1 MLDEPKGDKYYGSMT
16 SAPVNGQIMSD
27 ILPYLGY
34 EPSYSADELKNLT
47 VTVPEVTGSMLSAA
61 KTKITNAKLKVQVV
75 GEGEKVIRQLPESGN
90 QVLSG
95 GVVILYTGNDENK
108 SATVPNLVGLTAT
121 EANTL
126 AASAGINIEFSGL
139 TTASGLKSY
148 KQSIESGTQVNAG
161 TIVTV
166 YFRDES
172 GADGLSGGSE

>member
-1 MLDEPKGDKYYGSMT
+1 MGD
-16 SAPVNGQIMSD
+16 
-27 ILPYLGY
+27 
-34 EPSYSADELKNLT
+34 
-47 VTVPEVTGSMLSAA
+47 
-61 KTKITNAKLKVQVV
+61 
-75 GEGEKVIRQLPESGN
+75 GEQVIRQLPEAGN

-148 KQSIESGTQVNAG
+148 KQSIDSGTQVNAG

-172 GADGLSGGSE
+172 GADGLSGGED